1 MTYHIMF
8 ETDRG
13 MEMLTITAKNRRAAI
28 EDLKR
33 KYPNHLGADGV
44 IENENGDEFPLN
56 W

>member
-8 ETDRG
+8 EAGSG
-13 MEMLTITAKNRRAAI
+13 MEMITITAKNRRAAI

-33 KYPNHLGADGV
+33 QYPDDIGADGV

>member
-8 ETDRG
+8 EADSG
-13 MEMLTITAKNRRAAI
+13 MEMITITAKNRRAAI

-33 KYPNHLGADGV
+33 QYPNDIGADGV